1 MLWSLNGIGQQDFVY
16 ASSSNDPKDYSFIEN
31 QKLSPVFVDDFSD
44 NRNNWWTGSEN
55 IKVSFEYGSMVLR
68 CTNSNAATWRAI
80 KGLNANIDFQIETSI
95 RFNNGKQ
102 DNLNGLLFGRDEK
115 GCKFNFGFSNNGYY
129 TIGKWCDSWTDIVSW
144 QKSSIIKTSDWNV
157 VTYRKVGSMAY
168 FFINKQLV
176 HTMPALDFF
185 GNNFGVQVNDD
196 AYAEVDYFN
205 IYEFSPSPPQIIFI
219 NPNAGYLTTDKQDF
233 RLKFKVKSVKG
244 LTNVNIFVN
253 DFPVSITLD
262 QFVKMGDEYFAEKA
276 LSLND
281 GDNDIKIAVN
291 NGNSEAIANTQITLS
306 GSSVASVPVR
316 KTAPAVNK
324 IQADLASDVDVN
336 IPTNPTV
343 PNRFALVIGNE
354 DYASYQTSVGAEVN
368 VAYAINDASAFK
380 EYCIKTLGVEE
391 RNVFFLTNATSASML
406 QNIDLVCKIAKA
418 LNGRAELIFY
428 YAGHGL
434 PDEVTKE
441 PYLIPVDVSAV
452 NLASAIKLGN
462 IYKKFGESGAKK
474 VTVFLDACFSGGGR
488 EAGLL
493 SARGVK
499 VKAKEEVAQ
508 GNLVVFS
515 ASTGEQ
521 SSLPYKDKRHGMFTY
536 FLLKKLQDTKGQISY
551 DQLYNDL
558 KDNVTIESLR
568 TNYKEQTPQVN
579 VSPSVSTSW
588 KGWQAK

>member
-1 MLWSLNGIGQQDFVY
+1 MPLKGTGQSDFTY
-16 ASSSNDPKDYSFIEN
+16 TSPSNDPKDYSFIEN
-31 QKLSPVFVDDFSD
+31 QKLSPVFVDDLSD

-55 IKVSFEYGSMVLR
+55 IKVTFDYGSMVFR
-68 CTNSNAATWRAI
+68 CNNSNAATWRTI
-80 KGLNANIDFQIETSI
+80 KALSANIDYQIETSI
-95 RFNNGKQ
+95 RFNSGQQ
-102 DNLNGLLFGRDEK
+102 DNLNGLMLGRDEK

-129 TIGKWCDSWTDIVSW
+129 TIGKWCDTWTNILSWVQSPIV
-144 QKSSIIKTSDWNV
+144 KTSDWNV

-176 HTMPALDFF
+176 HSMPAIEFYGDKF
-185 GNNFGVQVNDD
+185 GIQVNDD

-205 IYEFSPSPPQIIFI
+205 AYELLPSPPLITFI
-219 NPNAGYLTTDKQDF
+219 NPNTGNLTTDKQDF
-233 RLKFKVKSVKG
+233 RLKFKVKSIKS
-244 LTNVNIFVN
+244 LTNVNIFIN
-253 DFPVSITLD
+253 DFPVSMSID
-262 QFVKMGDEYFAEKA
+262 QFVRMGDEFFAEKM

-281 GDNDIKIAVN
+281 GDNNVKIVVN
-291 NGNSEAIANTQITLS
+291 NGNSEAIATTQIALS

-316 KTAPAVNK
+316 KAVVAVNK
-324 IQADLASDVDVN
+324 VQADLTSDVDVN
-336 IPTNPTV
+336 IPANPIV

-354 DYASYQTSVGAEVN
+354 DYASYQTSVGSEVN

-380 EYCIKTLGVEE
+380 DYCIKTLGVEE
-391 RNVFFLTNATSASML
+391 RNVFFLTNATSASMY

-418 LNGRAELIFY
+418 LSGKAELIFF

-452 NLASAIKLGN
+452 NLASAIKLGDV
-462 IYKKFGESGAKK
+462 YKKFGESGAKK

-499 VKAKEEVAQ
+499 VKAKEGVVQ

-521 SSLPYKDKRHGMFTY
+521 SSLPYKEKKHGMFTY
-536 FLLKKLQDTKGQISY
+536 FLLKKLQQTKGQISY

-558 KDNVTIESLR
+558 KDNVAIESLR

-579 VSPSVSTSW
+579 VSPAVTTSW
-588 KGWQAK
+588 KSWQMK